1 MMKRFELPSIPESE
15 RTPLVQGLLELIEA
29 LTQEVQRQEERMRQL
44 EDEIALLKGE
54 KKRPQ
59 FKPSKR
65 DEKSGE
71 LETIIDQ
78 EYENNDHG
86 N

>member
-1 MMKRFELPSIPESE
+1 MKRFELPSIPESE